1 MAAKVETNHA
11 LLESIVYQAN
21 KMSEVEF
28 MLGLGGPIAG
38 LKGTLPRPKIQ
49 LISAIATK
57 TFELCAREAT
67 QIFGGLAYSR
77 GGQGEK
83 VERLYREVRA
93 YRFLP
98 LPNRSANNSIPG
110 GSEEIMIDLSM
121 RQSLKVAQALGA
133 KL

>member
-1 MAAKVETNHA
+1 M
-11 LLESIVYQAN
+11 
-21 KMSEVEF
+21 
-28 MLGLGGPIAG
+28 
-38 LKGTLPRPKIQ
+38 
-49 LISAIATK
+49 SAIATK
-57 TFELCAREAT
+57 TFEFCAREGT

-98 LPNRSANNSIPG
+98 LPNPSANNSIPG

>member
-1 MAAKVETNHA
+1 MVGTNSLPSQQHERNGIHA
-11 LLESIVYQAN
+11 WSWRSNRWSQRYVLHDRVLI
-21 KMSEVEF
+21 
-28 MLGLGGPIAG
+28 IA
-38 LKGTLPRPKIQ
+38 LT
-49 LISAIATK
+49 TK
-57 TFELCAREAT
+57 TFEYCAREAT

-93 YRFLP
+93 Y
-98 LPNRSANNSIPG
+98 SIPG

-121 RQSLKVAQALGA
+121 RQSIKVAQALGA